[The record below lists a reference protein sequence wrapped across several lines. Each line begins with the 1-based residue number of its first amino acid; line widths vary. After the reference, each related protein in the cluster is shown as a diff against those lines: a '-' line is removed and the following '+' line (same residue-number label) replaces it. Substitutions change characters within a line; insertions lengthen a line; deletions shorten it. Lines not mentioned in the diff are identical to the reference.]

1 MVKFSIILA
10 IGCLTGLM
18 AVAGAGAEPLVRIQ
32 VDPGGGPLL
41 LYWTD
46 SGTDRIQRANLDG
59 SGVEDLVTGLRNPSG
74 LALDAGA
81 GKLYWADGGTDKIQ
95 RSNLNGSEVEDLVTT
110 GLRNPSGLA
119 LDAAAGKLYW
129 TDYGTDRIQRSNLD
143 GTEVEELITGLH
155 SPLGLALDAAA
166 GKLYWADYG
175 TDKIQR
181 ANLNGTEVED
191 LVTTGLRVPRGLALD
206 ASAGKLYWTDSGT
219 DKIQRSNLNGSEVE
233 NLITSGLDVPR
244 GLALDAAGGKLYWSD
259 SGTDKIQRS
268 NLNGSGVEDVVTGLH
283 TPARLALGPIAI
295 AAPNRA
301 PTLAGLADLG
311 ATAGDTLIIAA
322 VGRDLDGDALSYA
335 AVSSDSAVAT
345 VGVADSLLT
354 VFALAAGPATI
365 TVTARDSGG
374 LEATQTFVLTVQ
386 ARNRAPLALAFL
398 YWIDRGAGRIQRSSA
413 DGSGVEDLVA
423 GLDEPVAL
431 ALDGP
436 GGRIYWADGGTGRIQ
451 RVSLDGFFV
460 EEVVTGLEDP
470 GGLALDT
477 AKLYWTD
484 GGTGRIQR
492 SNLDGTEVEEVATGL
507 EDPGGLAL
515 DVTAGKLY
523 WSDRA
528 AGMIQRSNLAG
539 SEVEEVVTDL
549 EAPVA
554 LALDTTSGQLYWTD
568 GGTGKIQRSNLDGTE
583 VEEVV
588 AGLQEPGGLA
598 LDPSAGKVYWAD
610 GAGKIQRSN
619 LDGTEVEEVVTGLDA
634 PCGLALGPGLPAQ
647 TLRLAQAAVR
657 VKVARHFR
665 DPEGG
670 ELTYTAAADSAIVRV
685 SVADS
690 LVTIAPRAL
699 GRTTIAV
706 TAADAQGLTTTQPIA
721 VTVQPRNRGPK
732 ARTLGSQR
740 VRLGGSVLVD
750 LSPVFSDPNGDRLRY
765 SASSSNEAVATVA
778 IEGTGVRIAAQT
790 EGQATIMVKARDP
803 WGLEATQAFGLT
815 VEPKTPSPP
824 PKTPPKPPP
833 AETSPP
839 PTPPPT
845 PRPPQPPPPP
855 TPPPGP
861 NQVPVF
867 NEGAS
872 TSRSVA
878 ENTRANQNIQ
888 HPVSATDGDGHRLT
902 YSLEGQDAD
911 AFTIDTRNG
920 QLRTRSGVTYDYETK
935 PRYSVSVKAEDGHGG
950 SSTIPVFVNLN
961 DVNEPPSFTS
971 DAAFEAA
978 ENQSLAGRVA
988 AEDADNADGITGYA
1002 ITGGVDRD
1010 LLEIDSAG
1018 ALTFK
1023 DAPDFED
1030 PADNG
1035 RNNSYIVVVTATGG
1049 AGGRA
1054 MTAAQTITVTVT
1066 NESEPPGKPDAP
1078 TLTSPR
1084 PTYLV
1089 IRWTAPENSGGT
1101 PITGYDLR
1109 SRLDGKPS
1117 YVHATVTTG
1126 TATTVQ
1132 NMPPGTAVE
1141 VQVRAINDDGPGEW
1155 SDSGFGS
1162 VQPNK
1167 LPTFDE
1173 ASPVR
1178 SFAENTGAGQDV
1190 GEPLHV
1196 TDDYTGSG
1204 MVFSLEGTDAGSFDI
1219 VAVSGG
1225 RHGQLQT
1232 KEGVTYDNET
1242 KNSYSV
1248 TVKVVDP
1255 QGGSATVDATIELI
1269 NADEPPRKPGTPRV
1283 EASTMTSL
1291 TLGWTAPENTGRPA
1305 ISGYDVQYRT
1315 GAGTFT
1321 VVNYDGTDTRATVGS
1336 LTANTEYELQ
1346 VRARNADG
1354 DGGWSDPVSGT
1365 TSDNQPPVF
1374 TVDGRFEVEEN
1385 ETTAGDVVADD
1396 ADAEDSITGYEITG
1410 GADQDQFEITSGNT
1424 LGFRA
1429 APDFDRPADLAS
1441 TVPASEAGD
1450 NEYIVEITATSGA
1463 GDRVKTTALPIV
1475 VTVTNLLEPP
1485 GKIDMPAASA
1495 SVFVRALSVEWS
1507 VPENDGPDIDRYEV
1521 QYRIADSGDA
1531 FATGRLSFY
1540 STAVDQKKADVHYLK
1555 TNTGY
1560 EVQVRGANAEGPG
1573 EWSESAF
1580 GSTYNGPPF
1589 VTPLGDRTLT
1599 FEGAAEM
1606 VPLWYGFRDGQDMA
1620 WFAASSSDDAVATA
1634 RVAGWYLT
1642 IRPVAVG
1649 NTSIEI
1655 TGSDNYGE
1663 TAAQTINVTVQAAT
1677 LPDPTA
1683 AFDADNEDLTI
1694 RFTDRFEAGET
1705 RAYDVRVRQQT
1716 PLEVLGKVRV
1726 GYKGDYITGCIEQ
1739 SNPET
1744 SAADISI
1751 MTSVGVEPG
1760 TTYEADYRYRGEP
1773 CTERDYSPGPWS
1785 RTVEYTTSGTSAF
1798 DVEFVFKN
1806 FTPTAAK
1813 KAVFDAAEARWES
1826 IIRNSLPDYT
1836 VGDEVVDDLRI
1847 EVELSPQA
1855 LGSAAANVKILRFES
1870 HLPAVSWMKFDETFY
1885 GSLSDERLKSVIL
1898 HEMAHALGFSATA
1911 HRWKHYLRGRRKY
1924 DRIGDEI
1931 PDTHFLGPLA
1941 TAAFNDAGGG
1951 DYAGAKTPVE
1961 NGVTRLTSGS
1971 VDHHWRES
1979 VLGDELMTSLLDFD
1993 EAAPLSAVT
2002 IQALADIGYVVD
2014 VTQADPYT
2022 LPETSGSEGASV
2034 RAEAAEASGQAIPF
2048 RCVVE
2053 DPAETENVEEPD
2065 ASPGVLESTILEMRT
2080 LGGQ

>member
-1 MVKFSIILA
+1 M
-10 IGCLTGLM
+10 
-18 AVAGAGAEPLVRIQ
+18 
-32 VDPGGGPLL
+32 
-41 LYWTD
+41 
-46 SGTDRIQRANLDG
+46 
-59 SGVEDLVTGLRNPSG
+59 
-74 LALDAGA
+74 
-81 GKLYWADGGTDKIQ
+81 
-95 RSNLNGSEVEDLVTT
+95 
-110 GLRNPSGLA
+110 
-119 LDAAAGKLYW
+119 
-129 TDYGTDRIQRSNLD
+129 
-143 GTEVEELITGLH
+143 
-155 SPLGLALDAAA
+155 
-166 GKLYWADYG
+166 
-175 TDKIQR
+175 
-181 ANLNGTEVED
+181 
-191 LVTTGLRVPRGLALD
+191 
-206 ASAGKLYWTDSGT
+206 
-219 DKIQRSNLNGSEVE
+219 
-233 NLITSGLDVPR
+233 
-244 GLALDAAGGKLYWSD
+244 
-259 SGTDKIQRS
+259 
-268 NLNGSGVEDVVTGLH
+268 
-283 TPARLALGPIAI
+283 
-295 AAPNRA
+295 
-301 PTLAGLADLG
+301 
-311 ATAGDTLIIAA
+311 
-322 VGRDLDGDALSYA
+322 
-335 AVSSDSAVAT
+335 
-345 VGVADSLLT
+345 
-354 VFALAAGPATI
+354 
-365 TVTARDSGG
+365 
-374 LEATQTFVLTVQ
+374 
-386 ARNRAPLALAFL
+386 
-398 YWIDRGAGRIQRSSA
+398 
-413 DGSGVEDLVA
+413 
-423 GLDEPVAL
+423 
-431 ALDGP
+431 
-436 GGRIYWADGGTGRIQ
+436 
-451 RVSLDGFFV
+451 
-460 EEVVTGLEDP
+460 VTGLEDP

-477 AKLYWTD
+477 SSGKLYWTD
-484 GGTGRIQR
+484 SGAGRIQRAVLDSTEVEDLVTDLQDPGALALDGSAGKLYWSDHAAGMIQR
-492 SNLDGTEVEEVATGL
+492 SNLNGSEVEEVATGL
-507 EDPGGLAL
+507 E
-515 DVTAGKLY
+515 
-523 WSDRA
+523 
-528 AGMIQRSNLAG
+528 
-539 SEVEEVVTDL
+539 
-549 EAPVA
+549 APDA
-554 LALDTTSGQLYWTD
+554 LALDAT
-568 GGTGKIQRSNLDGTE
+568 
-583 VEEVV
+583 
-588 AGLQEPGGLA
+588 
-598 LDPSAGKVYWAD
+598 AGKVYWAD
-610 GAGKIQRSN
+610 GAGRIQRSN
-619 LDGTEVEEVVTGLDA
+619 LDGTEVEEVVTGLREPGGLALDVFTGKLFWA
-634 PCGLALGPGLPAQ
+634 DGGAGRVQRSNLDGTEVEEVITGLEEPCGLALGPGLAAQ
-647 TLRLAQAAVR
+647 ILRLAQAAVQ
-657 VKVARHFR
+657 VDVAGHFR
-665 DPEGG
+665 DPEGDA
-670 ELTYTAAADSAIVRV
+670 LTYTAAAADSSIVRV
-685 SVADS
+685 RVADS

-706 TAADAQGLTTTQPIA
+706 TAADPQGLTTIQPIA
-721 VTVQPRNRGPK
+721 VTVQARNRGPK

-740 VRLGGSVLVD
+740 VRLGGTALVD

-778 IEGTGVRIAAQT
+778 VEGAGVRIAAQT
-790 EGQATIMVKARDP
+790 EGQATIMVTARDP
-803 WGLEATQAFGLT
+803 WGLETTQAFGLT

-855 TPPPGP
+855 PPPPGP

-950 SSTIPVFVNLN
+950 SSTIPVFINLN

-988 AEDADNADGITGYA
+988 GEDADNADGITGYA
-1002 ITGGVDRD
+1002 ITGGADRD
-1010 LLEIDSAG
+1010 LLEITSAG

-1030 PADNG
+1030 PKDSG
-1035 RNNSYIVVVTATGG
+1035 RNNTYIVVVTVTGG

-1054 MTAAQTITVTVT
+1054 LTAAQTITVTVT
-1066 NESEPPGKPDAP
+1066 NESEPPGKPDPP

-1089 IRWTAPENSGGT
+1089 ILWTAPENSGGT

-1126 TATTVQ
+1126 TATTVQNVQ

-1196 TDDYTGSG
+1196 TDDYIGSG

-1269 NADEPPRKPGTPRV
+1269 DADEPPGKPGTPRV

-1291 TLGWTAPENTGRPA
+1291 TLGWTAPDNTGRPA

-1321 VVNYDGTDTRATVGS
+1321 VVNYDGTDTRATVGN

-1354 DGGWSDPVSGT
+1354 DGGWSDPVRGT

-1385 ETTAGDVVADD
+1385 ETMAGPVVATD

-1424 LGFRA
+1424 LAFRT
-1429 APDFDRPADLAS
+1429 APDFDRPGDLAS

-1450 NEYIVEITATSGA
+1450 NDYIVEITATSGA

-1475 VTVTNLLEPP
+1475 VTVTNVLEPP
-1485 GKIDMPAASA
+1485 GKIDMPTASA

-1540 STAVDQKKADVHYLK
+1540 STAADQKKADVHYLK
-1555 TNTGY
+1555 TNTRY

-1580 GSTYNGPPF
+1580 GATYNGPPF

-1634 RVAGWYLT
+1634 RVAGSYLT

-1649 NTSIEI
+1649 NASIEI

-1683 AFDADNEDLTI
+1683 AFDADNEDLAI

-1744 SAADISI
+1744 GAADISI
-1751 MTSVGVEPG
+1751 VTSVGVEPG

-1826 IIRNSLPDYT
+1826 IIRNSLPDFT
-1836 VGDEVVDDLRI
+1836 VDGEVVDDLRI

-1961 NGVTRLTSGS
+1961 NGVTRFTSGS

-1979 VLGDELMTSLLDFD
+1979 VLGDELMTSLFDFD

-2022 LPETSGSEGASV
+2022 LPETSGSEGATG
-2034 RAEAAEASGQAIPF
+2034 RAKAAGTSGQAIPF

-2065 ASPGVLESTILEMRT
+2065 AFPSVLESTILEIRT
-2080 LGGQ
+2080 LGGR

>member
-1 MVKFSIILA
+1 MTVEAQDEQGGRATLTVTIDITDDDNERPERPDRPSVTASTLNSLSIRWTA
-10 IGCLTGLM
+10 PTNTGPNINDYDLQYRK
-18 AVAGAGAEPLVRIQ
+18 AGDSFDDWPHNG
-32 VDPGGGPLL
+32 PG
-41 LYWTD
+41 T
-46 SGTDRIQRANLDG
+46 S
-59 SGVEDLVTGLRNPSG
+59 
-74 LALDAGA
+74 
-81 GKLYWADGGTDKIQ
+81 
-95 RSNLNGSEVEDLVTT
+95 TT
-110 GLRNPSGLA
+110 
-119 LDAAAGKLYW
+119 
-129 TDYGTDRIQRSNLD
+129 
-143 GTEVEELITGLH
+143 
-155 SPLGLALDAAA
+155 
-166 GKLYWADYG
+166 
-175 TDKIQR
+175 
-181 ANLNGTEVED
+181 
-191 LVTTGLRVPRGLALD
+191 
-206 ASAGKLYWTDSGT
+206 
-219 DKIQRSNLNGSEVE
+219 
-233 NLITSGLDVPR
+233 ITSLTANTSYEVR
-244 GLALDAAGGKLYWSD
+244 VLARSPEGQSDWSE
-259 SGTDKIQRS
+259 S
-268 NLNGSGVEDVVTGLH
+268 VTVS
-283 TPARLALGPIAI
+283 TVA
-295 AAPNRA
+295 NQA
-301 PTLAGLADLG
+301 PT
-311 ATAGDTLIIAA
+311 
-322 VGRDLDGDALSYA
+322 
-335 AVSSDSAVAT
+335 
-345 VGVADSLLT
+345 
-354 VFALAAGPATI
+354 
-365 TVTARDSGG
+365 
-374 LEATQTFVLTVQ
+374 
-386 ARNRAPLALAFL
+386 
-398 YWIDRGAGRIQRSSA
+398 
-413 DGSGVEDLVA
+413 
-423 GLDEPVAL
+423 
-431 ALDGP
+431 
-436 GGRIYWADGGTGRIQ
+436 
-451 RVSLDGFFV
+451 
-460 EEVVTGLEDP
+460 
-470 GGLALDT
+470 
-477 AKLYWTD
+477 
-484 GGTGRIQR
+484 
-492 SNLDGTEVEEVATGL
+492 
-507 EDPGGLAL
+507 
-515 DVTAGKLY
+515 
-523 WSDRA
+523 
-528 AGMIQRSNLAG
+528 
-539 SEVEEVVTDL
+539 
-549 EAPVA
+549 
-554 LALDTTSGQLYWTD
+554 
-568 GGTGKIQRSNLDGTE
+568 
-583 VEEVV
+583 
-588 AGLQEPGGLA
+588 
-598 LDPSAGKVYWAD
+598 
-610 GAGKIQRSN
+610 
-619 LDGTEVEEVVTGLDA
+619 
-634 PCGLALGPGLPAQ
+634 
-647 TLRLAQAAVR
+647 
-657 VKVARHFR
+657 
-665 DPEGG
+665 
-670 ELTYTAAADSAIVRV
+670 
-685 SVADS
+685 
-690 LVTIAPRAL
+690 
-699 GRTTIAV
+699 
-706 TAADAQGLTTTQPIA
+706 
-721 VTVQPRNRGPK
+721 
-732 ARTLGSQR
+732 
-740 VRLGGSVLVD
+740 
-750 LSPVFSDPNGDRLRY
+750 
-765 SASSSNEAVATVA
+765 
-778 IEGTGVRIAAQT
+778 
-790 EGQATIMVKARDP
+790 
-803 WGLEATQAFGLT
+803 
-815 VEPKTPSPP
+815 
-824 PKTPPKPPP
+824 
-833 AETSPP
+833 
-839 PTPPPT
+839 
-845 PRPPQPPPPP
+845 
-855 TPPPGP
+855 
-861 NQVPVF
+861 F
-867 NEGAS
+867 NEG
-872 TSRSVA
+872 SRTTRRLA
-878 ENTRANQNIQ
+878 ENTTGTTDIGNPIT
-888 HPVSATDGDGHRLT
+888 ATDGDGGTLRYLHGGTDQSSFTLDVDQLQTVAGVAYNYEEKNSYEVTVRVEDDQGGSNTIEVTINLTDQQEPPETPAAPDVSAASSTSLTVRWTEPVNTGPDVDDYDVQFREGDSGNFTSWTHNGAERTATITGRSPGTSYEVQVRARNDEGASDWSPSGRGSTSANEPPVFTDGSSATRAFDENTTGVQNIGDPISATDPENTSLT
-902 YSLEGQDAD
+902 YSLERQDAD
-911 AFTIDTRNG
+911 AFTINTRSG
-920 QLRTRSGVTYDYETK
+920 QLRTKSDQTYDYETK
-935 PRYSVSVKAEDGHGG
+935 SRYVVDVKATDGHGRER
-950 SSTIPVFVNLN
+950 TILVLINLN
-961 DVNEPPSFTS
+961 DVNEPPEFTS
-971 DAAFEAA
+971 DATFETE
-978 ENQSLAGRVA
+978 ENGATVGEVA
-988 AEDADNADGITGYA
+988 ARDEDNDDDITGYA
-1002 ITGGVDRD
+1002 ITGGADRD

-1023 DAPDFED
+1023 DAPNFED

-1035 RNNSYIVVVTATGG
+1035 RNNTYIVVVTATGG
-1049 AGGRA
+1049 AGSRA
-1054 MTAAQTITVTVT
+1054 MTAQQTITVTVT

-1117 YVHATVTTG
+1117 YVHTTVTTG
-1126 TATTVQ
+1126 TATTVQNVQ

-1167 LPTFDE
+1167 PPTFDE

-1196 TDDYTGSG
+1196 TDDYVGAG
-1204 MVFSLEGTDAGSFDI
+1204 MAFSLEGTDAGSFDI
-1219 VAVSGG
+1219 VTVSGG

-1232 KEGVTYDNET
+1232 KEGVTYDYET

-1248 TVKVVDP
+1248 KVKVVDP

-1269 NADEPPRKPGTPRV
+1269 DADEPPRKPGTPRV

-1291 TLGWTAPENTGRPA
+1291 TLSWTAPDNTGRPA
-1305 ISGYDVQYRT
+1305 ISGYDVQYRI

-1354 DGGWSDPVSGT
+1354 EGGWSDPVRGT

-1410 GADQDQFEITSGNT
+1410 GGDQDQFEITSGNT
-1424 LGFRA
+1424 LGFRT

-1463 GDRVKTTALPIV
+1463 GDRVKTTVLPIV
-1475 VTVTNLLEPP
+1475 VTVTNVLEPP

-1507 VPENDGPDIDRYEV
+1507 VPENTGPDIDRYEV

-1540 STAVDQKKADVHYLK
+1540 STAAHLKKADVHYLK
-1555 TNTGY
+1555 TNTRY

-1580 GSTYNGPPF
+1580 GATYNGPPF

-1634 RVAGWYLT
+1634 RVAGYYLT

-1649 NTSIEI
+1649 NASIEI

-1663 TAAQTINVTVQAAT
+1663 TAAQTIDVTVQAAT
-1677 LPDPTA
+1677 LPDPGV

-1716 PLEVLGKVRV
+1716 PLEVLGQVRV

-1739 SNPET
+1739 SNLET
-1744 SAADISI
+1744 GTADISI
-1751 MTSVGVEPG
+1751 VTSVGVEPG

-1813 KAVFDAAEARWES
+1813 KAVFDAAEARWER
-1826 IIRNSLPDYT
+1826 IIRNSLPDFT
-1836 VGDEVVDDLRI
+1836 VDGEVVDDLRI

-1993 EAAPLSAVT
+1993 EATPLSAVT
-2002 IQALADIGYVVD
+2002 VQALADVGYVVD

-2022 LPETSGSEGASV
+2022 LPETRGSEGASV
-2034 RAEAAEASGQAIPF
+2034 RAEAAGTSGQAILF

-2053 DPAETENVEEPD
+2053 DPAEAENVEEPD
-2065 ASPGVLESTILEMRT
+2065 ASPGVLESTILEIRT
-2080 LGGQ
+2080 LGGG

>member
-1 MVKFSIILA
+1 MADARLIEAYHADPADESLPEG
-10 IGCLTGLM
+10 IG
-18 AVAGAGAEPLVRIQ
+18 APVAGG
-32 VDPGGGPLL
+32 DTTW

-46 SGTDRIQRANLDG
+46 AGSDRIQRSRLDG
-59 SGVEDLVTGLRNPSG
+59 SGVEDVVNAGLVNPRG
-74 LALDAGA
+74 LALD
-81 GKLYWADGGTDKIQ
+81 
-95 RSNLNGSEVEDLVTT
+95 E
-110 GLRNPSGLA
+110 
-119 LDAAAGKLYW
+119 AAGTLYW
-129 TDYGTDRIQRSNLD
+129 T
-143 GTEVEELITGLH
+143 
-155 SPLGLALDAAA
+155 
-166 GKLYWADYG
+166 DYG

-181 ANLNGTEVED
+181 ANLDGSQIEDLVTGLQTPLSLALDLAGGQLYWTDYGTDKIQRANLDGSQIEDLVTEGLNQPYGLALDVAGGKIYWTDWGADKIQRANLDGSDVED
-191 LVTTGLRVPRGLALD
+191 LVTGLNQPRGIALD
-206 ASAGKLYWTDSGT
+206 LSGGKLYWTDWGT
-219 DKIQRSNLNGSEVE
+219 DKIQRANLDGAQIEDLVTE
-233 NLITSGLDVPR
+233 GLKTSQAI
-244 GLALDAAGGKLYWSD
+244 ALDLDEGKLYWTD
-259 SGTDKIQRS
+259 YGTDKIQRA
-268 NLNGSGVEDVVTGLH
+268 N
-283 TPARLALGPIAI
+283 
-295 AAPNRA
+295 
-301 PTLAGLADLG
+301 
-311 ATAGDTLIIAA
+311 
-322 VGRDLDGDALSYA
+322 LDG
-335 AVSSDSAVAT
+335 SD
-345 VGVADSLLT
+345 
-354 VFALAAGPATI
+354 
-365 TVTARDSGG
+365 
-374 LEATQTFVLTVQ
+374 
-386 ARNRAPLALAFL
+386 
-398 YWIDRGAGRIQRSSA
+398 
-413 DGSGVEDLVA
+413 VEDLVTEGLKEPYGLTLGA
-423 GLDEPVAL
+423 GLSAQIL
-431 ALDGP
+431 K
-436 GGRIYWADGGTGRIQ
+436 
-451 RVSLDGFFV
+451 V
-460 EEVVTGLEDP
+460 EG
-470 GGLALDT
+470 A
-477 AKLYWTD
+477 
-484 GGTGRIQR
+484 
-492 SNLDGTEVEEVATGL
+492 SATL
-507 EDPGGLAL
+507 
-515 DVTAGKLY
+515 
-523 WSDRA
+523 
-528 AGMIQRSNLAG
+528 NLAG
-539 SEVEEVVTDL
+539 
-549 EAPVA
+549 
-554 LALDTTSGQLYWTD
+554 
-568 GGTGKIQRSNLDGTE
+568 R
-583 VEEVV
+583 
-588 AGLQEPGGLA
+588 
-598 LDPSAGKVYWAD
+598 
-610 GAGKIQRSN
+610 
-619 LDGTEVEEVVTGLDA
+619 
-634 PCGLALGPGLPAQ
+634 
-647 TLRLAQAAVR
+647 
-657 VKVARHFR
+657 FR

-670 ELTYTAAADSAIVRV
+670 ALTFTATSSDEAVAAATLADSVVTIAPVTTGRVTVSVTARDEGGRAATLPMAVTVYPANRPPQALTLADRKIRIDRPARVELSTAFTDPDETDVLTYTA
-685 SVADS
+685 
-690 LVTIAPRAL
+690 T
-699 GRTTIAV
+699 
-706 TAADAQGLTTTQPIA
+706 
-721 VTVQPRNRGPK
+721 
-732 ARTLGSQR
+732 
-740 VRLGGSVLVD
+740 
-750 LSPVFSDPNGDRLRY
+750 
-765 SASSSNEAVATVA
+765 SSNEAVATAAV
-778 IEGTGVRIAAQT
+778 EGTGVNIAPKSIGQTRIAVT
-790 EGQATIMVKARDP
+790 ARDP
-803 WGLEATQAFGLT
+803 KGLEASLSFGVT
-815 VEPKTPSPP
+815 VEPKPP
-824 PKTPPKPPP
+824 
-833 AETSPP
+833 
-839 PTPPPT
+839 
-845 PRPPQPPPPP
+845 PRPPRPPPGSSNGGGNGGGPVNPPPPP
-855 TPPPGP
+855 PPPPPPGQNNAP
-861 NQVPVF
+861 TFDEAP
-867 NEGAS
+867 AA
-872 TSRSVA
+872 TRSVA
-878 ENTRANQNIQ
+878 ENTEAGEDIGN
-888 HPVSATDGDGHRLT
+888 PVTATDSDDDRLT
-902 YSLEGQDAD
+902 YNLEGTDAGS
-911 AFTIDTRNG
+911 FTLVSTSG

-978 ENQSLAGRVA
+978 ENQSLAGQVT
-988 AEDADNADGITGYA
+988 AEDVDNADGITGYTL
-1002 ITGGVDRD
+1002 TGGTDRD
-1010 LLEIDSAG
+1010 LFEIDSAG

-1023 DAPDFED
+1023 DAPNFED

-1035 RNNSYIVVVTATGG
+1035 RNNSYIVVVTVTGG
-1049 AGGRA
+1049 TGGRA
-1054 MTAAQTITVTVT
+1054 LTAAQTITVTVT
-1066 NESEPPGKPDAP
+1066 NESEPPGKPDPP

-1084 PTYLV
+1084 PANLV
-1089 IRWTAPENSGGT
+1089 IRWTAPENSGGA

-1109 SRLDGKPS
+1109 IRLDGGPS
-1117 YVHATVTTG
+1117 WGGYFTVTTG
-1126 TATTVQ
+1126 TATTVQNVQ

-1196 TDDYTGSG
+1196 TDDYIGSG
-1204 MVFSLEGTDAGSFDI
+1204 MAFSLEGTDAGSFDI
-1219 VAVSGG
+1219 VTVSGG

-1232 KEGVTYDNET
+1232 KEGVTYDYET
-1242 KNSYSV
+1242 KNSYAV
-1248 TVKVVDP
+1248 KVKVVDP

-1269 NADEPPRKPGTPRV
+1269 DADEPPRKPGTPRV

-1291 TLGWTAPENTGRPA
+1291 TLGWTAPDNTGRPA
-1305 ISGYDVQYRT
+1305 IAGYDVQYRT

-1336 LTANTEYELQ
+1336 LTANTEYEMQ
-1346 VRARNADG
+1346 VRGRNADG
-1354 DGGWSDPVSGT
+1354 EGGWSDPVSGT

-1374 TVDGRFEVEEN
+1374 ANDGRFEVEEN
-1385 ETTAGDVVADD
+1385 ETTAGPVVATD

-1450 NEYIVEITATSGA
+1450 NDYIVEITATSGA

-1531 FATGRLSFY
+1531 FAPGRLSFY
-1540 STAVDQKKADVHYLK
+1540 STAAHLKKADVHYLK
-1555 TNTGY
+1555 TNTRY
-1560 EVQVRGANAEGPG
+1560 EVQVRGANAEGTG

-1580 GSTYNGPPF
+1580 GATYNGPPF

-1634 RVAGWYLT
+1634 RVAGEYLT

-1649 NTSIEI
+1649 NTSVEI

-1677 LPDPTA
+1677 LPDPTV

-1694 RFTDRFEAGET
+1694 RFTDHFEAGET

-1726 GYKGDYITGCIEQ
+1726 GYAGDYITGCIEQ

-1744 SAADISI
+1744 GAADISI
-1751 MTSVGVEPG
+1751 VTSVGVEPG

-1813 KAVFDAAEARWES
+1813 KAVFDAAEARWER

-1836 VGDEVVDDLRI
+1836 VDGEVVDDLRI

-1855 LGSAAANVKILRFES
+1855 LGTAAANVKILRFES

-1911 HRWKHYLRGRRKY
+1911 HRWRHYLRGRRKY

-1941 TAAFNDAGGG
+1941 IAAFDDAGGA

-1961 NGVTRLTSGS
+1961 NGVTRFTSGS

-1979 VLGDELMTSLLDFD
+1979 VLGDELMTSLFDFD
-1993 EAAPLSAVT
+1993 EPAPLSAVT
-2002 IQALADIGYVVD
+2002 VQALADIGYVVD

-2022 LPETSGSEGASV
+2022 LPETSGSEGASG
-2034 RAEAAEASGQAIPF
+2034 RAKAAGTSGQAILF

-2053 DPAETENVEEPD
+2053 DPAEAENVEEPD
-2065 ASPGVLESTILEMRT
+2065 ASPGVLESTILEIRVI
-2080 LGGQ
+2080 GER

>member
-1 MVKFSIILA
+1 MMSFQMHRTGIERLATLTRTKFPETGFFRLT
-10 IGCLTGLM
+10 IGIVVVIGLSLFNSPWSSSTQP
-18 AVAGAGAEPLVRIQ
+18 AGF
-32 VDPGGGPLL
+32 
-41 LYWTD
+41 
-46 SGTDRIQRANLDG
+46 S
-59 SGVEDLVTGLRNPSG
+59 
-74 LALDAGA
+74 LALDLDDTAGDQGVSSLDVSPDQVVSVQIFATDIQNATGISVRFRYDGTQVAYEGFDAVEALPNANVLVEQDSLSIRIGITFLGGLATVNA
-81 GKLYWADGGTDKIQ
+81 GLIGTVRFRATASFSDTEIWLVHAELVRGGGSEAISPALGVALQVAALRSPDFDGNGQVGFSDFVAFGDAYGSRPGDETYSAKYD
-95 RSNLNGSEVEDLVTT
+95 LNGDGSIGFDDLLIFAESF
-110 GLRNPSGLA
+110 G
-119 LDAAAGKLYW
+119 DA
-129 TDYGTDRIQRSNLD
+129 
-143 GTEVEELITGLH
+143 V
-155 SPLGLALDAAA
+155 
-166 GKLYWADYG
+166 
-175 TDKIQR
+175 
-181 ANLNGTEVED
+181 
-191 LVTTGLRVPRGLALD
+191 
-206 ASAGKLYWTDSGT
+206 
-219 DKIQRSNLNGSEVE
+219 
-233 NLITSGLDVPR
+233 
-244 GLALDAAGGKLYWSD
+244 
-259 SGTDKIQRS
+259 
-268 NLNGSGVEDVVTGLH
+268 
-283 TPARLALGPIAI
+283 
-295 AAPNRA
+295 NRA
-301 PTLAGLADLG
+301 PVFVAASAVTRSVSENTPAGKPIGDPVI
-311 ATAGDTLIIAA
+311 ATDA
-322 VGRDLDGDALSYA
+322 DGDALTFGLRGAYA
-335 AVSSDSAVAT
+335 DRFSIGAGTGQLLTKEGVAYDHEAGDTYSLTVRVNDSKGGRAT
-345 VGVADSLLT
+345 VGVGIEVTDVDEPPAAPPEGVAVTPRNSALWVSWNAAPEEVGRPPVTGYEVTHRRGDAGDWQEGLMLNSRGDTSVTLT
-354 VFALAAGPATI
+354 RLNNERTHQVRVRSFNDEGASPWSEPVSGAPTAGPQVARGIPDQSLYTGGGNGRVNLAVAFTRPGGRPLIYAAASSDSTIAAVSVSDSMATLRPVAGGRATI
-365 TVTARDSGG
+365 TATASDLYGNG
-374 LEATQTFVLTVQ
+374 AQTTFNV
-386 ARNRAPLALAFL
+386 
-398 YWIDRGAGRIQRSSA
+398 
-413 DGSGVEDLVA
+413 
-423 GLDEPVAL
+423 
-431 ALDGP
+431 
-436 GGRIYWADGGTGRIQ
+436 
-451 RVSLDGFFV
+451 
-460 EEVVTGLEDP
+460 
-470 GGLALDT
+470 
-477 AKLYWTD
+477 
-484 GGTGRIQR
+484 
-492 SNLDGTEVEEVATGL
+492 
-507 EDPGGLAL
+507 
-515 DVTAGKLY
+515 
-523 WSDRA
+523 
-528 AGMIQRSNLAG
+528 
-539 SEVEEVVTDL
+539 
-549 EAPVA
+549 
-554 LALDTTSGQLYWTD
+554 
-568 GGTGKIQRSNLDGTE
+568 
-583 VEEVV
+583 VV
-588 AGLQEPGGLA
+588 ASG
-598 LDPSAGKVYWAD
+598 
-610 GAGKIQRSN
+610 
-619 LDGTEVEEVVTGLDA
+619 
-634 PCGLALGPGLPAQ
+634 
-647 TLRLAQAAVR
+647 
-657 VKVARHFR
+657 
-665 DPEGG
+665 
-670 ELTYTAAADSAIVRV
+670 
-685 SVADS
+685 
-690 LVTIAPRAL
+690 
-699 GRTTIAV
+699 
-706 TAADAQGLTTTQPIA
+706 
-721 VTVQPRNRGPK
+721 
-732 ARTLGSQR
+732 
-740 VRLGGSVLVD
+740 
-750 LSPVFSDPNGDRLRY
+750 
-765 SASSSNEAVATVA
+765 
-778 IEGTGVRIAAQT
+778 
-790 EGQATIMVKARDP
+790 
-803 WGLEATQAFGLT
+803 
-815 VEPKTPSPP
+815 PP
-824 PKTPPKPPP
+824 PP
-833 AETSPP
+833 
-839 PTPPPT
+839 
-845 PRPPQPPPPP
+845 PRPPPQPPPPPPRPPPPRPPPPP
-855 TPPPGP
+855 TPPPGQNNAP
-861 NQVPVF
+861 TFDERPS
-867 NEGAS
+867 A
-872 TSRSVA
+872 TRSVA
-878 ENTRANQNIQ
+878 ENTEAGEDIGN
-888 HPVSATDGDGHRLT
+888 PVTATDSDDDRLT
-902 YSLEGQDAD
+902 YSLEGTDAGS
-911 AFTIDTRNG
+911 FTLVSTSG

-950 SSTIPVFVNLN
+950 SSTIPVFINLN

-988 AEDADNADGITGYA
+988 AEDIDNADGITGYA
-1002 ITGGVDRD
+1002 ITGGADRD
-1010 LLEIDSAG
+1010 LLEIDSGG

-1023 DAPDFED
+1023 DAPNFED

-1049 AGGRA
+1049 AGSRA

-1066 NESEPPGKPDAP
+1066 NESEPPGKPDPP

-1117 YVHATVTTG
+1117 YVHTTVTTG

-1167 LPTFDE
+1167 PPTFDE

-1178 SFAENTGAGQDV
+1178 SFAENTAAGQDV

-1196 TDDYTGSG
+1196 TDDYIGSG

-1269 NADEPPRKPGTPRV
+1269 DADEPPGKPGTPRV

-1291 TLGWTAPENTGRPA
+1291 TLGWTSPDNTGRPA

-1336 LTANTEYELQ
+1336 LTENTEYELQ
-1346 VRARNADG
+1346 VRAKNADG
-1354 DGGWSDPVSGT
+1354 DGGWSDPVRGT

-1374 TVDGRFEVEEN
+1374 NVDGRFKVEEN

-1424 LGFRA
+1424 LGFRT

-1450 NEYIVEITATSGA
+1450 NDYIVEITSTSGA
-1463 GDRVKTTALPIV
+1463 GDRVKTTVLPIV
-1475 VTVTNLLEPP
+1475 VAVTNVLEPP

-1495 SVFVRALSVEWS
+1495 SVFVRALWVEWS

-1540 STAVDQKKADVHYLK
+1540 STAADQKKADVHYLK
-1555 TNTGY
+1555 TNTRY

-1580 GSTYNGPPF
+1580 GATYNEPPF

-1649 NTSIEI
+1649 NASIEI

-1663 TAAQTINVTVQAAT
+1663 TAAQTIDVTVQAAT
-1677 LPDPTA
+1677 LPDPTV
-1683 AFDADNEDLTI
+1683 AFDADNEDLAI

-1744 SAADISI
+1744 GAADISI
-1751 MTSVGVEPG
+1751 VTSVGVEPG

-1806 FTPTAAK
+1806 FTPTAAR
-1813 KAVFDAAEARWES
+1813 KAVFDAAEARWER
-1826 IIRNSLPDYT
+1826 IIRNSLPDFT
-1836 VGDEVVDDLRI
+1836 VDGEVVDDLRI

-1885 GSLSDERLKSVIL
+1885 GSLSDARLKSVIL

-1941 TAAFNDAGGG
+1941 TAAFDDAGGG

-1961 NGVTRLTSGS
+1961 NGVTRFTSGS

-1979 VLGDELMTSLLDFD
+1979 VLGDELMTSLLD
-1993 EAAPLSAVT
+1993 EPAPLSAVT
-2002 IQALADIGYVVD
+2002 IQAMADIGYVVD

-2022 LPETSGSEGASV
+2022 LPAPSSSKLASTPVQQVPFKCVTSH
-2034 RAEAAEASGQAIPF
+2034 AAE
-2048 RCVVE
+2048 VE
-2053 DPAETENVEEPD
+2053 TMLEPD
-2065 ASPGVLESTILEMRT
+2065 GFPGALESKILQIRVLNE
-2080 LGGQ
+2080 Q